1 MPPKKKK
8 GKGKGKKKGKKK
20 DDAQLE
26 LEDKYKRTMD
36 EIEALK
42 DHLAVRKQLTR
53 RANVVSEGWQQ
64 RMTAAEKDLA
74 SHKEDQLAINADMT
88 RQYKTMQ
95 TEMGMTIH
103 QLETELERTHQTL
116 KKTEAELK
124 KTKEEQ
130 EVMRR
135 EKDSEINDLKMKIS
149 SMEKAYENIL
159 REALE
164 SLEAKIDMAKT
175 MWEEKSTHI
184 QAKNKQVLLEFGL
197 NPLDI

>member
-8 GKGKGKKKGKKK
+8 GKGKGKKRGKKK

-53 RANVVSEGWQQ
+53 RANVSSDGWQQ
-64 RMTAAEKDLA
+64 RMSAAEKDLET
-74 SHKEDQLAINADMT
+74 HKADQLAINADMT

-95 TEMGMTIH
+95 TEMGITIH

-124 KTKEEQ
+124 KTKEEK
-130 EVMRR
+130 EMMRR
-135 EKDSEINDLKMKIS
+135 EKDSEINDLKLKIS

>member
-64 RMTAAEKDLA
+64 RMSEAENDLA

-95 TEMGMTIH
+95 TEMGITIH

-116 KKTEAELK
+116 KKTEVELK

-130 EVMRR
+130 EMMRR